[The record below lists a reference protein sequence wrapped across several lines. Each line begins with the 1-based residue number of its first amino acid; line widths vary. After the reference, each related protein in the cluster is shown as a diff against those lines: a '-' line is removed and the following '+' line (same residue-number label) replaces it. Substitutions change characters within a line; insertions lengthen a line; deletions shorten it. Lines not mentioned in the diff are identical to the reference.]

1 LKLSLHSDKI
11 KIRKYHQG
19 IDSLGYISFPY
30 HRLLRTKTKG
40 RMFRKIEQR
49 IEKLKQGKISEGSF
63 NQSIQSYLGIL
74 KHCNAYEL
82 KKEFKMRIRRFL
94 KT

>member
-1 LKLSLHSDKI
+1 
-11 KIRKYHQG
+11 
-19 IDSLGYISFPY
+19 
-30 HRLLRTKTKG
+30 
-40 RMFRKIEQR
+40 MFRKIEQR